1 MNKSL
6 FTFAVFSILLN
17 ACDDSYNNK
26 SVQADSLNSPDNGLV
41 SEETSFLDCD
51 VPMQNSYEV
60 LRYIQEEKSIDT
72 VCFYKDFPI
81 KDTICCY
88 GEAGSWLERNENGE
102 FLSVS
107 GDYSAGFRYDT
118 LYASIEPSSVH
129 RCMATVGST
138 RYRAVKIG
146 SQTWLSENAKS
157 KGRCLNDE
165 DENCK
170 LFGSLMSYDKA
181 KEFCSGDYRL
191 PTNDDVEFLVKSVGA
206 IVKTSYTKDVCGEIP
221 GEVRYFEVPLFANAL
236 DSLNNN
242 DAFGF
247 SFSMKGGLY
256 EKNSQNENLAYS
268 TGKTCFFLQSDEK
281 INFRNA
287 FCYNTLEK
295 SAVVTAL
302 GNDVEL
308 YVRCIMK

>member
-6 FTFAVFSILLN
+6 FVFAFFVILLN
-17 ACDDSYNNK
+17 ACGDSFNNNL
-26 SVQADSLNSPDNGLV
+26 VFEDSLLP
-41 SEETSFLDCD
+41 DCD
-51 VPMQNSYEV
+51 VRMQNSYEV
-60 LRYIQEEKSIDT
+60 LRYIQEDKSNDT
-72 VCFYKDFPI
+72 VCFYKEFPI

-88 GEAGSWLERNENGE
+88 GAVGSWLERNENGE

-107 GDYSAGFRYDT
+107 GDYSVGFRYDT

-129 RCMATVGST
+129 HCMATVGNE

-146 SQTWLSENAKS
+146 TQTWFSENAKG
-157 KGRCLNDE
+157 KGRCLNNE

-170 LFGSLMSYDKA
+170 SFGSLMSYDKA
-181 KEFCSGDYRL
+181 KEFCSGYYRL
-191 PTNDDVEFLVKSVGA
+191 PTNDDVEFLLKSVGA
-206 IVKTSYTKDVCGEIP
+206 IVKTFYTKDVCGEIP

-247 SFSMKGGLY
+247 SFSMNGGLY
-256 EKNSQNENLAYS
+256 DKDSQNEKLAFF
-268 TGKTCFFLQSDEK
+268 TGKTCFFLQSDENANSK
-281 INFRNA
+281 KA

-295 SAVVTAL
+295 SAVVTTL